1 MGYDGVINY
10 RDNLGDLNQDNSRKQ
25 DDPVSKIKVV
35 TDSTVDLSDEIIREY
50 GIEVV
55 PLSICIDNQS
65 YLDRVDITP
74 TEFIS
79 KMLQAKELP
88 KSSQPPAGAFLEV
101 YDRLGSD
108 GSEVISIH
116 MTGEMSGTVRSA
128 EMAADMS
135 ETSVTVVDSRYITKA
150 LAFQVL
156 EAAAMAREGRSM
168 AEILERIDK
177 IRLQTRLYVV
187 VDTLDNLVKGGRIG
201 KGKAWIGSLL
211 KIKIIASLD
220 GGEYTP
226 VAKVRSRGHVIEY
239 LAKQF
244 AEDVKG
250 KAIRGVGLVH
260 AAGYELA
267 SKLKESLIELTGYDK
282 ISIEDTT
289 PIISTHT
296 GVGAIGLMYYFE

>member
-1 MGYDGVINY
+1 MSMI
-10 RDNLGDLNQDNSRKQ
+10 R
-25 DDPVSKIKVV
+25 VV
-35 TDSTVDLSDEIIREY
+35 TDSTVDLSDDILQEY
-50 GIEVV
+50 GVEVV
-55 PLSICIDNQS
+55 PLSLCIDNETF
-65 YLDRVDITP
+65 LDRVDIQP
-74 TEFIS
+74 TEFIE
-79 KMLQAKELP
+79 KMQKSKELP

-101 YDRLGSD
+101 YDRLGGD
-108 GSEVISIH
+108 GSQVLSIH

-128 EMAADMS
+128 EMGAEMS
-135 ETSVTVVDSRYITKA
+135 ESNVTVVDSRYITKA
-150 LAFQVL
+150 LGFQVL
-156 EAAAMAREGRSM
+156 EAATMAKQGRSM
-168 AEILERIDK
+168 AEILERLEQ
-177 IRLQTRLYVV
+177 IRLQTRLFVV

-211 KIKIIASLD
+211 KIKIIATLD

-226 VAKVRSRGHVIEY
+226 VAKVRSKAHVIDY

-250 KAIRGVGLVH
+250 KAIKGVGLVH

-267 SKLKESLIELTGYDK
+267 SKLKDSIVAMTGFDK

-296 GVGAIGLMYYFE
+296 GVGAIGFTYYFE